1 MTSVWILSPK
11 LGPGDFWI
19 VQKNLSEDGDNGEDL
34 ADAVQAEEEEIR
46 LV

>member
-1 MTSVWILSPK
+1 MSPQ
-11 LGPGDFWI
+11 LGPGDFLDCSE
-19 VQKNLSEDGDNGEDL
+19 NLSEDGDNGEDL